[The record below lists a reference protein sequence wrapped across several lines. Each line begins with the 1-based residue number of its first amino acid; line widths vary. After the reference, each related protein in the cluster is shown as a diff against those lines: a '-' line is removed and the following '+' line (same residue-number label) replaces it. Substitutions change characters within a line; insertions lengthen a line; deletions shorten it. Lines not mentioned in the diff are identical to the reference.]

1 MRFFFGN
8 QYSLF
13 EVIFISLASHVYA
26 GFGLVSGTVFLVVMT
41 VISAVIKGRFK

>member
-26 GFGLVSGTVFLVVMT
+26 NFGLAAAAIFLVVMA
-41 VISAVIKGRFK
+41 VISAVIKRSFK